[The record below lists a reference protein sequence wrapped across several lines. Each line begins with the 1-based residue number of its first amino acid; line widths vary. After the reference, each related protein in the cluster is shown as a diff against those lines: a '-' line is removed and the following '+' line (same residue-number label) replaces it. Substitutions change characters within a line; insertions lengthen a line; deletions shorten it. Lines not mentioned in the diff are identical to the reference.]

1 MYESINEHLIQNEII
16 HLKRLGDRRAAYL
29 RELHRVTAD
38 IELSINQI
46 AQLQNDINKVRVCEH
61 YKSV

>member
-1 MYESINEHLIQNEII
+1 MYESINEHLIQNEMN

-29 RELHRVTAD
+29 RELHRISAD
-38 IELSINQI
+38 IEGSINQI
-46 AQLQNDINKVRVCEH
+46 AQLQNEINKVRLCEH